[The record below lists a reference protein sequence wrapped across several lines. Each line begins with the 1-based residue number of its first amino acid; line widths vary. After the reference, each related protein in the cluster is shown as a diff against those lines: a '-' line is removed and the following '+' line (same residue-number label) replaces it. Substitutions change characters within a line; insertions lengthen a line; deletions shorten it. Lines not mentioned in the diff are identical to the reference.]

1 MAFMDDLKTD
11 QRTQILVGGI
21 IFFAIAFPVYFS
33 FAAGEVDSY
42 SASGPVG
49 TYEVA
54 GEYSYHEIASG
65 SETIGDGETAN
76 VIANGGIVDC
86 FPLQICLKYDKYFL
100 L

>member
-1 MAFMDDLKTD
+1 MDDLKTD

-49 TYEVA
+49 TYQLT
-54 GEYSYHEIASG
+54 GEYSYHEIGRG
-65 SETIGDGETAN
+65 SETIGD
-76 VIANGGIVDC
+76 
-86 FPLQICLKYDKYFL
+86 
-100 L
+100 